1 MVGGEIPVK
10 MGNLKEAER
19 ELLSCEHVLHFLK
32 KEIRAQVGKFRHFR
46 SFKQLPTF
54 RMDFRNSVDQ

>member
-1 MVGGEIPVK
+1 MK

-19 ELLSCEHVLHFLK
+19 ELLSCEHLLHFLK